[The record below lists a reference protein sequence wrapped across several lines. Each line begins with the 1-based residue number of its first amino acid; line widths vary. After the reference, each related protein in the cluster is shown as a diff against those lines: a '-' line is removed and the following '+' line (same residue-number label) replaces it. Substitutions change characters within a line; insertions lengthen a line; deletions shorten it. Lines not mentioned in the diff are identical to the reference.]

1 MSFMSIVSWVF
12 ICFIRFRKMKSFNSL
27 ILNAKKF
34 LNDQN
39 YRVLEVK
46 SDERQEGMVARTAYR
61 LNQSMG
67 IAEQMVNMIRA
78 WQSVPYLNPPASDY
92 FS

>member
-1 MSFMSIVSWVF
+1 M
-12 ICFIRFRKMKSFNSL
+12 SL
-27 ILNAKKF
+27 ISVSSAAAKSGDSF
-34 LNDQN
+34 RLVD
-39 YRVLEVK
+39 VK

-78 WQSVPYLNPPASDY
+78 RQSVPVP
-92 FS
+92 

>member
-1 MSFMSIVSWVF
+1 M
-12 ICFIRFRKMKSFNSL
+12 
-27 ILNAKKF
+27 
-34 LNDQN
+34 
-39 YRVLEVK
+39 K